1 MRTGSPRIHGL
12 FWSTLCPVKPP
23 VKGEGE
29 RSVCGC
35 WDGVKRP
42 LNERKENVWKGRKAT
57 RLPSVSLFLYGW
69 RVFNQRT
76 MVTLDCSGGRERRK
90 NKTGMRR
97 EEEKYDG
104 EKGGKVAG
112 DCARGEEEVII
123 IWIALDRFHSQATCR
138 PIDRRVE
145 LINLFKLDD
154 ALIDDHSTNTFYN
167 SAVSFRSVVSHR
179 VGHRTL
185 LLYALRYADS
195 LILSVFNLGART
207 CFTLLDTKRYWIWE
221 NNIFLSFFLSYLDIF
236 TRVNIKLG
244 FCKMISLG
252 SNVWICGKF
261 LQDSMNIG

>member
-57 RLPSVSLFLYGW
+57 RALDC
-69 RVFNQRT
+69 RVFLSFCMGDAFSTNGQWLHWIVLERE
-76 MVTLDCSGGRERRK
+76 RERRK

-154 ALIDDHSTNTFYN
+154 ALIDDHSMNTFYN

-244 FCKMISLG
+244 FCKMISLR
-252 SNVWICGKF
+252 SNVWK
-261 LQDSMNIG
+261 